1 MPKSPRTRAPRP
13 SERPLQS
20 AGSPEPNRSGT
31 VGLISAEDRETWT
44 RWANEQAQDSFRRGE
59 SCWRAGDYF
68 TALSWLERAH
78 RMAPDSPNVAF
89 LLAAARQAN
98 GLPDGAV
105 DLLRRLLE
113 KFDFREGWSLLSTIL
128 LAARRP
134 EDAAASLSRGLSSHA
149 CDDQM
154 ASLANR
160 VADATASI
168 GWCGLNS
175 DGSIRL
181 GGDALG
187 YLESSPPRSSRGRTR
202 GTAASLERLAVHI
215 DGEPAQVTAQG
226 GKITLRSASVS
237 VVSAREITVYLDGA
251 PLPGSPLRPS
261 AINRVEGLV
270 RSGPNGL
277 QGWAWLPRDPD
288 RPPTLHLLDARNDR
302 LLSVFSP
309 DVFSTDVSSDI
320 PLARYRE
327 ILIPCDQ
334 CPDHPVRVTGP
345 DGRDLAGSPLDPGL
359 ERRAARWAARQTA
372 LWNPEKDR
380 AATDLPPPF
389 LPIPVEMR
397 PAAQRLKPAPL
408 LSDKPPAEETLIVV
422 PVYGDAKRTKACLD
436 SLVATLPTAQG
447 KNAAVRV
454 AIIEDASPDAELVA
468 MLNEFVADP
477 RVTVLHNSINLGF
490 PGSANVGLRLA
501 LAQRPAGRRRAAVG
515 GGADVVLLNSDT
527 LVTDGWLEELRRVAH
542 SAPDIGTVTP
552 LSNDATILSYPTLA
566 GSRSPTLAQTRWM
579 AGLARQANGGDTVDL
594 PTAHGFCMLIRHD
607 CLAATGLLRADLF
620 AQGYGE
626 ENDFS
631 LRARALGWRNVA
643 APGAYVAHVGS
654 ASFGATRD
662 ALLRRNLA
670 LLNRLHPG
678 YDALV
683 RTHVAQDPLFDAR
696 RRIDLLR
703 WRRGWRTEF
712 SQHKNRASD
721 ASRRAVVFITHDHG
735 GGVERVVSQRARR
748 MLRQGVRPI
757 IVKPVEGGCRVE
769 GFSPDAED
777 RHRALDPEAGV
788 YPNLRFR
795 LPEEWTSL
803 LNLLG
808 GAEIDHVEWHHGSGH
823 HPQMETLAASIG
835 APQDVFV
842 HDYIWFCPRISLLG
856 QNGRYCGEPDVAE
869 CESCVARLGRKTP
882 GDEAVAE
889 YVSHSSERLSAARRV
904 SAPSGDAA
912 QRMLR
917 HFPAL
922 KIDVEPPE
930 DDDAEEIR
938 AAHSPSAV
946 VGLPRTSRARV
957 CIVGAIGREKGYDVI
972 LEAAEDARRRN
983 LPIEYVIVGHTPD
996 DTKLI
1001 ETGHVYVT
1009 GAYEDSEAAA
1019 LVRAQNADYAFI
1031 PSIWPETWCLALS
1044 VAWRAGLD
1052 VAAFDLG
1059 AVADRIRAKKR
1070 GSILPLGVSANRL
1083 NVILTSLCQRRN
1095 ETLTGIRQTP

>member
-1 MPKSPRTRAPRP
+1 M
-13 SERPLQS
+13 
-20 AGSPEPNRSGT
+20 
-31 VGLISAEDRETWT
+31 ISAEDRKTWT
-44 RWANEQAQDSFRRGE
+44 RWANGQAQDSFRRGE
-59 SCWRAGDYF
+59 SSWRAGDYF

-78 RMAPDSPNVAF
+78 RMAPRSPNVAF
-89 LLAAARQAN
+89 LLAAVRQAN

-105 DLLRRLLE
+105 GLLRRLLE
-113 KFDFREGWSLLSTIL
+113 KFDFREGWSLLATMQ
-128 LAARRP
+128 LAAGRP
-134 EDAAASLSRGLSSHA
+134 DAAAAALSRGLSSHA

-154 ASLANR
+154 ASVATR
-160 VADATASI
+160 VTNTTTPV
-168 GWCGLNS
+168 GWCGLDS

-181 GGDALG
+181 GGEALS
-187 YLESSPPRSSRGRTR
+187 YLQSSPLRRSRGRTG
-202 GTAASLERLAVHI
+202 GTAASLERLAIRI

-226 GKITLRSASVS
+226 GKITLRSAFESAA
-237 VVSAREITVYLDGA
+237 SARDITVCLDGS
-251 PLPGSPLRPS
+251 PLLGSPLRPS
-261 AINRVEGLV
+261 VINRVEGLV
-270 RSGPNGL
+270 QSGPNGL
-277 QGWAWLPRDPD
+277 QGWAWLPHDPD
-288 RPPTLHLLDARNDR
+288 RPPTLRLLDARNDR

-309 DVFSTDVSSDI
+309 DAFSADVSSDI

-327 ILIPCDQ
+327 ILIPWDR
-334 CPDHPVRVTGP
+334 CPDHPVRVTDP

-359 ERRAARWAARQTA
+359 ERRAARWAASQAA
-372 LWNPEKDR
+372 LWSPEKER
-380 AATDLPPPF
+380 ASADLPPPF
-389 LPIPVEMR
+389 LPIPVETH
-397 PAAQRLKPAPL
+397 PVTQSLKPAPL
-408 LSDKPPAEETLIVV
+408 LLGKSRAQETLIVV

-436 SLVATLPTAQG
+436 SLIATLPPAQG
-447 KNAAVRV
+447 KSAPVRV

-468 MLNEFVADP
+468 MLDELVADP

-490 PGSANVGLRLA
+490 PESANVGLRLA
-501 LAQRPAGRRRAAVG
+501 LEQRLAGRRRAGVG
-515 GGADVVLLNSDT
+515 GSADVVLLNSDT
-527 LVTDGWLEELRRVAH
+527 LVTDGWLEELCRVAY

-552 LSNDATILSYPTLA
+552 FSNDATILSYPTLV
-566 GSRSPTLAQTRWM
+566 GSRPPTVAQTGWMARLAQ
-579 AGLARQANGGDTVDL
+579 QANGGDTVDL

-631 LRARALGWRNVA
+631 LRARALGWRSVA
-643 APGAYVAHVGS
+643 APGTYVAHVGS

-683 RTHVAQDPLFDAR
+683 ATHVAQDPLFDAR

-712 SQHKNRASD
+712 PRHRKKDGD
-721 ASRRAVVFITHDHG
+721 ASRRAVVFVTHDHG
-735 GGVERVVSQRARR
+735 GGVERVVSQRARSV
-748 MLRQGVRPI
+748 LRQGVRPI

-769 GFSPDAED
+769 GVSPDAAD
-777 RHRALDPEAGV
+777 QHRAVDPEAGV

-795 LPEEWTSL
+795 LPEEWTGL
-803 LNLLG
+803 LKLLG
-808 GAEIDHVEWHHGSGH
+808 GADISHVEWHHGSGH
-823 HPQMETLAASIG
+823 HPQMETLAATLDTH
-835 APQDVFV
+835 QDVFV

-856 QNGRYCGEPDVAE
+856 QNGRYCGEPDIAE
-869 CESCVARLGRKTP
+869 CESCVARLGRNAP
-882 GDEAVAE
+882 GDETVAE
-889 YVSHSSERLSAARRV
+889 YVAHSSKRLSAARRV
-904 SAPSGDAA
+904 ITPSGDAA

-922 KIDVEPPE
+922 KIDVDPPE
-930 DDDAEEIR
+930 DDDAEET
-938 AAHSPSAV
+938 AAARSPSAV
-946 VGLPRTSRARV
+946 VGLPRTNRARV

-972 LEAAEDARRRN
+972 MEAAEDARRRN

-1009 GAYEDSEAAA
+1009 GAYEDAEAVA
-1019 LVRAQNADYAFI
+1019 LARAQNADYAFI

-1095 ETLTGIRQTP
+1095 EALTGIRQTP